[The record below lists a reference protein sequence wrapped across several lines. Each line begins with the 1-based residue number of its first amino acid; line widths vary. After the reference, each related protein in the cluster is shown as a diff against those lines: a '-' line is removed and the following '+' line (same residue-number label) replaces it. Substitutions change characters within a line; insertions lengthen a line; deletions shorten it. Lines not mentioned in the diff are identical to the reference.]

1 MIDKNGGIM
10 EEIKE
15 QQIQIEIDDVTAQG
29 VYSNLAIV
37 GHTQNEFILDF
48 IFVQPQVPKAK
59 VRARIITSPQHL
71 KRFLNALEENV
82 KKYEEMYGEIKV
94 DKNFPTQKIG
104 FVH

>member
-1 MIDKNGGIM
+1 M